1 MPSSSSAS
9 PAVALRRPGGSRTRG
24 HPGVALVIMLSAQL
38 MIILDMTVVNIALPH
53 IQAGLH
59 FSAAGLSWVLNAYT
73 LTFGGLLL
81 LGGRAGDILGR
92 RRMFLAGIALFTVS
106 SLAGGLATTAWWLL
120 TARALQGVGGAL
132 ASPAVLALVVGSFP
146 EGRERTRALGI
157 YSAVAMGGASL
168 GLVLGGVI
176 TEWASWRWVLFINVP
191 VGIAVI
197 AITPLFITESPRQ
210 PGRFDVTG
218 AVTSIAGMTALVY
231 AFIRAASDGWSDR
244 LTLAAFAVA
253 AVMLA
258 AFLLT
263 ESRARQPI
271 TPLRLFTSPAR
282 AGSYLARLLL
292 VAGMFGMFFFL
303 TQFVQDILGFSPLA
317 AGFAFLP
324 MTLTVFAVSRAA
336 PRLLP
341 RFGPTRLM
349 LAGMLPVIG
358 GMAWLAQV
366 STQTTYLGGVL
377 GPMLLI
383 GTGMGIVFV
392 PLTMVSLAGVAPADS
407 GAASS
412 MVNVTQQVGGSLGLA
427 ILVTVFGT
435 AYRNAARH
443 LAPGVSQ
450 ASAARQL
457 LVHGMSA
464 AFTVAVIFD
473 ACVLLVIL
481 LTSRTRP
488 APPVQAGT
496 ARPPGPGRSA
506 RHGDR
511 ADREPGRERRARGHD
526 GGGAAVLPG
535 CVGQG
540 IGGGGH
546 HGGALEQG
554 QVKED
559 RVLADAAVR
568 RRGQH
573 HVAPGHRRGC
583 GQPAQ
588 FRGEL
593 GVGHRSRLQ
602 PALRP
607 GRVRQQAQ
615 VRGTAADRRPQPPGQ
630 QRPERHGARRLV
642 EGDDLPHPR
651 AVRRAERGGHQRLRR

>member
-1 MPSSSSAS
+1 MPSSFSAS
-9 PAVALRRPGGSRTRG
+9 QTVALRRPGAARTGGR
-24 HPGVALVIMLSAQL
+24 PGVALIIMLSAQL

-59 FSAAGLSWVLNAYT
+59 FSADGLSWVLNAYT

-92 RRMFLAGIALFTVS
+92 RRMFLAGIALFTAA

-120 TARALQGVGGAL
+120 TSRALQGVGGAL

-197 AITPLFITESPRQ
+197 AVTPMFITESPRQ

-218 AVTSIAGMTALVY
+218 ALTSIAGMTALVY
-231 AFIRAASDGWSDR
+231 AFIRAASDGWTDR

-253 AVMLA
+253 ALMLG

-282 AGSYLARLLL
+282 AGSYLGRLLL

-324 MTLTVFAVSRAA
+324 MTLTVFGVSRTA

-349 LAGMLPVIG
+349 VAGMLPVIG
-358 GMAWLAQV
+358 GMFWLAQV
-366 STQTTYLGGVL
+366 SGQTTYLGGVL

-383 GTGMGIVFV
+383 GAGMGVVFV

-435 AYRNAARH
+435 AYRDAARR
-443 LAPGVSQ
+443 LAPGVSHPG
-450 ASAARQL
+450 AAHQL
-457 LVHGMSA
+457 LIHGMSA
-464 AFTVAVIFD
+464 AFTVAALFD
-473 ACVLLVIL
+473 VCVLLVIL
-481 LTSRTRP
+481 LTSRSRP
-488 APPVQAGT
+488 APQ
-496 ARPPGPGRSA
+496 
-506 RHGDR
+506 DR
-511 ADREPGRERRARGHD
+511 AQAEGRP
-526 GGGAAVLPG
+526 AAG
-535 CVGQG
+535 
-540 IGGGGH
+540 
-546 HGGALEQG
+546 
-554 QVKED
+554 
-559 RVLADAAVR
+559 
-568 RRGQH
+568 
-573 HVAPGHRRGC
+573 
-583 GQPAQ
+583 
-588 FRGEL
+588 
-593 GVGHRSRLQ
+593 SR
-602 PALRP
+602 PVSTSR
-607 GRVRQQAQ
+607 
-615 VRGTAADRRPQPPGQ
+615 
-630 QRPERHGARRLV
+630 
-642 EGDDLPHPR
+642 
-651 AVRRAERGGHQRLRR
+651 